1 MQNIDSIP
9 ISTDKRC
16 YTVAELQ
23 KMLGISRGSVYQ
35 LLKTGQFHWFKIGT
49 AIRISKF
56 SFDEW
61 LNGQSCLCQGCRSTV
76 RHPNNVAIHQ
86 LKYSQVKLK

>member
-23 KMLGISRGSVYQ
+23 TMLGISRGSVYK
-35 LLKTGQFHWFKIGT
+35 LLATKQFHWLKIGS
-49 AIRISKF
+49 AIRIYKC
-56 SFDEW
+56 SFDQW
-61 LNGQSCLCQGCRSTV
+61 LDRQM
-76 RHPNNVAIHQ
+76 
-86 LKYSQVKLK
+86 

>member
-1 MQNIDSIP
+1 
-9 ISTDKRC
+9 
-16 YTVAELQ
+16 
-23 KMLGISRGSVYQ
+23 MLGISRGSVYQ

-61 LNGQSCLCQGCRSTV
+61 LNGQSC
-76 RHPNNVAIHQ
+76 
-86 LKYSQVKLK
+86 

>member
-35 LLKTGQFHWFKIGT
+35 LLKTGQSHWFKIGT

-56 SFDEW
+56 NFDEW
-61 LNGQSCLCQGCRSTV
+61 LNGQSC
-76 RHPNNVAIHQ
+76 
-86 LKYSQVKLK
+86 

>member
-35 LLKTGQFHWFKIGT
+35 LLKTGQFLWFKIGT

-61 LNGQSCLCQGCRSTV
+61 LNGQSC
-76 RHPNNVAIHQ
+76 
-86 LKYSQVKLK
+86 

>member
-49 AIRISKF
+49 AIRISIF

-61 LNGQSCLCQGCRSTV
+61 LNGQSC
-76 RHPNNVAIHQ
+76 
-86 LKYSQVKLK
+86 

>member
-23 KMLGISRGSVYQ
+23 KMLGISRGSVYK
-35 LLKTGQFHWFKIGT
+35 LLKIGQFHWFKIGT
-49 AIRISKF
+49 AIRISKQ

-61 LNGQSCLCQGCRSTV
+61 LNGQSR
-76 RHPNNVAIHQ
+76 
-86 LKYSQVKLK
+86 

>member
-1 MQNIDSIP
+1 MQNTENIAE
-9 ISTDKRC
+9 KRC

-23 KMLGISRGSVYQ
+23 TTLGISRGSVYK
-35 LLKTGQFHWFKIGT
+35 LLDTQQFHWFKIGT

-61 LNGQSCLCQGCRSTV
+61 LNGQSC
-76 RHPNNVAIHQ
+76 
-86 LKYSQVKLK
+86 

>member
-23 KMLGISRGSVYQ
+23 KMLGISRGSVYK
-35 LLKTGQFHWFKIGT
+35 LLKIGQCHWFKIGT
-49 AIRISKF
+49 AIRISKQ

-61 LNGQSCLCQGCRSTV
+61 LNGQSR
-76 RHPNNVAIHQ
+76 
-86 LKYSQVKLK
+86 